1 MSIDRPPP
9 PSPPERAATRR
20 RRQQQLGSVTV
31 LLGLLLAT
39 LVFGDRSFFAGLAGT
54 SPSQRQAALLELL
67 DGIDR
72 SELAMGAFND
82 GVGTALAEAE
92 AREDALSAAVAA
104 ALTGVDALRAV
115 RTELVPRTGDGPVD
129 AVREAYLPHLDSWVD
144 YLSAVAERPEL
155 LFDGTGQQPFLL
167 LINATA
173 TEFREATEAMIAT
186 EPGEDVVE
194 LAELILD
201 RGFRGFEGE
210 ADL

>member
-1 MSIDRPPP
+1 MR
-9 PSPPERAATRR
+9 
-20 RRQQQLGSVTV
+20 QLGGGTM
-31 LLGLLLAT
+31 LLIGLLLAM

-54 SPSQRQAALLELL
+54 SASQRQAALLELL

-72 SELAMGAFND
+72 SELVMEAFND
-82 GVGTALAEAE
+82 GVGTAFAEA
-92 AREDALSAAVAA
+92 ATRDDALSAAADAA
-104 ALTGVDALRAV
+104 RTGVDALRAV
-115 RTELVPRTGDGPVD
+115 RTELVPSAGDGTVD

-144 YLSAVAERPEL
+144 YLSAVADRPEL
-155 LFDGTGQQPFLL
+155 LFDSTDQQPFLL

-173 TEFREATEAMIAT
+173 TTFREATEVMIAT
-186 EPGEDVVE
+186 EPDEDVVE